1 MCDHSFAVSEN
12 GQLVAVMPLQ
22 YSPHTKRMTSS
33 GWGGSGPVIRGDL
46 EGVVRERVLRL
57 TLDYARAQAETAAAS
72 VLDIAISPA
81 SRAALSQHW
90 GVNPFIFYGYRDVSL
105 LSQVVDLSPTPEQL
119 FAALPKKTRY
129 VLRKLSSSGVQIRR
143 VEWRHYLDTYYKVH
157 RETYIRT
164 GVSPHPKSY
173 FAGIACE
180 MAPRGHAVLLA
191 AFSADGEAIAFNN
204 TARFGEGAFYHTG
217 CSRSQ
222 ALNLDANHLLL
233 WHAMLAAKEDGIRW
247 FDLGTI
253 NPLADDPK
261 LKSLSI
267 FKTRFGG
274 EPHRFFRCELT
285 LSSPTTP
292 SVVSSPANANTTMPA
307 PAAPAAK
314 PLFSRSLRGASGADL
329 DRQTASV
336 D

>member
-12 GQLVAVMPLQ
+12 GKLIAVMPLQ
-22 YSPHTKRMTSS
+22 YSPYTKRMTSS

-46 EGVVRERVLRL
+46 EGVARERALRL
-57 TLDYARAQAETAAAS
+57 TLAYARSQAETAAAS
-72 VLDIAISPA
+72 VLDMAIFPVT
-81 SRAALSQHW
+81 RAALSQRW
-90 GVNPFIFYGYRDVSL
+90 GVNPFIFYGYRDVSQ
-105 LSQVVDLSPTPEQL
+105 LSQVVDLSPSPAEL
-119 FAALPKKTRY
+119 FATLPKKTRY
-129 VLRKLSSSGVQIRR
+129 LLRRLGSSGIQIRR
-143 VEWRHYLDTYYKVH
+143 VEWVPYLDTYYDVH
-157 RETYIRT
+157 RETYLRT

-173 FAGIACE
+173 FAGIARE

-217 CSRSQ
+217 CSRTR
-222 ALNLDANHLLL
+222 ALDLDVNHLLL

-253 NPLADDPK
+253 SPLAADPK
-261 LKSLSI
+261 VKSLSI

-285 LSSPTTP
+285 LSSQTTP
-292 SVVSSPANANTTMPA
+292 SVISLPANADTGMPA
-307 PAAPAAK
+307 PVPPAVRRATSRVRA
-314 PLFSRSLRGASGADL
+314 FVRRAFAGIWSRS
-329 DRQTASV
+329 
-336 D
+336 